1 MTATIRAGTPADVA
15 ALRALNDASLEVLY
29 DDAFYSSLF
38 PPGEGAYV
46 FVACA
51 PGGLVCGGLTAR
63 LVAPH
68 AAGGGGLWAWLCGRR
83 PSPPPAAYIMSLCVA
98 PAARRQGLARGLVRA
113 LVAHLAAVREVSGA
127 APVGAVELHVLAS
140 NAAAQALY
148 AGLGFARVAAV
159 PAYYHFQGGYHD
171 AVLMRLQLEGA
182 GERAAAAAE
191 EMEGGQRAWTP
202 FGWLLEPLLF
212 GRGK

>member
-1 MTATIRAGTPADVA
+1 MTAAIRAGTPADVA

-29 DDAFYSSLF
+29 DDAFYASLF
-38 PPGEGAYV
+38 PPGEGAFV

-51 PGGLVCGGLTAR
+51 PDGSVCGGLSAR
-63 LVAPH
+63 LVAPP
-68 AAGGGGLWAWLCGRR
+68 AGGGGGLWAWLCGRR
-83 PSPPPAAYIMSLCVA
+83 PPRPPPPAAYIMTLCVA
-98 PAARRQGLARGLVRA
+98 PATRRQGAARGLVRA

-140 NAAAQALY
+140 NAAALALY
-148 AGLGFARVAAV
+148 AGLGFARVGAV

-191 EMEGGQRAWTP
+191 EGEGEQRAWAP

-212 GRGK
+212 GK